1 MHLIIKFKILK
12 NLLNLKKKIVHK
24 KKVNILIKEF
34 YLFDKINHKSMNF
47 DGDKMFTSISTI

>member
-1 MHLIIKFKILK
+1 MFYRKMKK
-12 NLLNLKKKIVHK
+12 NLKIRSAHLNLKELVKNMLV
-24 KKVNILIKEF
+24 